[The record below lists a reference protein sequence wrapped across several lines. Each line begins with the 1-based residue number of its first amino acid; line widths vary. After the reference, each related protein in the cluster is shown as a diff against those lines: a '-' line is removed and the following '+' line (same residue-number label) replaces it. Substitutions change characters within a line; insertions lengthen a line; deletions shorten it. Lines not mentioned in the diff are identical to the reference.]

1 MEWGGYQMQE
11 GVLTPLVAGGWK
23 WGRLTLPVDV
33 RFGDTG
39 AGKIS
44 SARPAVGG
52 PWEIG
57 GSLTCTPGH
66 SPGPGDHLQGQSSAD
81 AEASPASGKPE
92 VDRTLWG
99 RGDMVRLPEP
109 RCQAAGHP
117 QPPPREAVQA
127 GVGGGTLTTL
137 FSLTRSVAWMGL
149 SRLGLPR

>member
-39 AGKIS
+39 AGKMS

-57 GSLTCTPGH
+57 GSLTCAPGH
-66 SPGPGDHLQGQSSAD
+66 SPGPGAHLQGQSSAD

-92 VDRTLWG
+92 VDRTLCG
-99 RGDMVRLPEP
+99 REDVVRPPEP
-109 RCQAAGHP
+109 QLPGLRGTPSLLPMKRRRLAWEGGHSP
-117 QPPPREAVQA
+117 LCFR
-127 GVGGGTLTTL
+127 
-137 FSLTRSVAWMGL
+137 
-149 SRLGLPR
+149 